1 MANPREI
8 DTKEGALRMWA
19 HEALRVFGDRFTSA
33 DDLARFRTIV
43 DVSMAKNFEVY
54 LKVIFDGLESPEAG
68 PVFADF
74 LTPPP
79 PPSAPTPADDAQPA
93 YGQIV
98 ALDKMRAFV
107 EEEMVD
113 YNATPG
119 QIVMDLVFFRGRWR
133 CDGGTRHRA
142 AFS

>member
-79 PPSAPTPADDAQPA
+79 PLLRRPLLMMLSRPMVRSLRSTRCAPLSRRWCKLQRHARADGHGPC
-93 YGQIV
+93 
-98 ALDKMRAFV
+98 LLSR
-107 EEEMVD
+107 
-113 YNATPG
+113 
-119 QIVMDLVFFRGRWR
+119 
-133 CDGGTRHRA
+133 
-142 AFS
+142 